1 MVQFAKHGN
10 KVRRKSLETRIS
22 VNNPTML
29 MYMYIIFVKER
40 DPFLTAVNVVLEE
53 KLVEIMKGDCFFLI

>member
-29 MYMYIIFVKER
+29 MYMCIIFVKER
-40 DPFLTAVNVVLEE
+40 DLFLTAVNVVLEE
-53 KLVEIMKGDCFFLI
+53 KLVEIIKGDSFFLI

>member
-22 VNNPTML
+22 VNNPTIL
-29 MYMYIIFVKER
+29 MYMCIIFVKER

-53 KLVEIMKGDCFFLI
+53 KLVEIMKGDSFFLI